1 MQMAAGSCSM
11 QRCPTLTVPSI
22 DISPS
27 LQELLC
33 HLSEVINAA
42 LQTSN
47 LSPMP

>member
-1 MQMAAGSCSM
+1 MQMATGGCSM
-11 QRCPTLTVPSI
+11 QRCPALTIASI

-33 HLSEVINAA
+33 HLLEVINAA

-47 LSPMP
+47 LSRIL